1 MGIVGKES
9 YVGSK
14 HLFLYLRGGLVAKE
28 RMKTSSA
35 CEGAAGRRV
44 RVNALGKPIFA
55 LVVVVLFR
63 RVVPVVQK
71 VNLDLGLKNW
81 RM

>member
-35 CEGAAGRRV
+35 CEGAAGRKL

-55 LVVVVLFR
+55 LAVVALFR
-63 RVVPVVQK
+63 RVAPVVQK
-71 VNLDLGLKNW
+71 VTLDLGSKNW
-81 RM
+81 LM